1 MYRIRGVDYNKVF
14 SWMIKHVKIKV
25 ILKLTTQLGLEL
37 KQLGVK
43 IDFLHGELEEE
54 TYMQRRDGFE
64 EPRKKS
70 FSL

>member
-14 SWMIKHVKIKV
+14 SWMIRHVKIKV

-54 TYMQRRDGFE
+54 TYM
-64 EPRKKS
+64 
-70 FSL
+70 